1 MQKEL
6 VIYYLKRHA
15 LILVGLLLAAGF
27 VGYGYKFMTDAEAG
41 KTKQGV
47 DFEDVKAS
55 RENMSKNISGDS
67 ETDSANIA
75 KIQAE
80 VDELDRLIVESGTVI
95 SSGVEH
101 KVMAGNDFTTHIV
114 SVVKQLNEAAVEQ
127 RVGLP
132 RDPPSKSDV
141 QFPYYFTFFEVI
153 TKEHGVSEDKV
164 PELQVQLEDVETII
178 NILLKSRVQSIELI
192 QRNPVTKEDV
202 GATRKNDYLRER
214 QKYKNSVAVVRPYRI
229 KFRCLSGGIAK
240 SLSGFASEDLFYVV
254 RKFEVR
260 QAGANSAASGGMG
273 GMGGMGDMGDM
284 GDMGGEGDFGGA
296 PGGGEAVGGEGGFG
310 AAPGGDGGAQAAAST
325 PSVPLAPLEHEI
337 LENHAGLATPKAK
350 NIMREQLLE
359 VTMDLDVIRRLRPE
373 LLDGEAGE
381 NANINPPGPA
391 PAPNLPAM
399 VGANN
404 AAPPGTNNAAP
415 PGTNNAAPPGTNA
428 PAIVPAPASGPA
440 TAPVTPQA

>member
-6 VIYYLKRHA
+6 VIFYLKRHA
-15 LILVGLLLAAGF
+15 LILVGLLLGVGF
-27 VGYGYKFMTDAEAG
+27 VGYGYKFMTAAEAG
-41 KTKQGV
+41 KTEQG
-47 DFEDVKAS
+47 DAFESVKAR
-55 RENMSKNISGDS
+55 REKISNPGNGIKIDH
-67 ETDSANIA
+67 ENIA

-101 KVMAGNDFTTHIV
+101 EVMAGNDFTTHIV

-132 RDPPSKSDV
+132 GDPRSKSDV

-164 PELQVQLEDVETII
+164 AELQVQLEDVEAII
-178 NILLKSRVQSIELI
+178 NILLRSRVQSIELM

-202 GATRKNDYLRER
+202 AATRPNDYLKER
-214 QKYKNSVAVVRPYRI
+214 QKYTNSVAVVRPYRI

-240 SLSGFASEDLFYVV
+240 SLSGFAREDLFYVV

-273 GMGGMGDMGDM
+273 G
-284 GDMGGEGDFGGA
+284 FGGA
-296 PGGGEAVGGEGGFG
+296 PGGFGSVPGGGEEVGGEGAG
-310 AAPGGDGGAQAAAST
+310 
-325 PSVPLAPLEHEI
+325 VPLVRLEQEI

-359 VTMDLDVIRRLRPE
+359 VTVDLDVIRSFRPE
-373 LLDGEAGE
+373 SSEGEAG
-381 NANINPPGPA
+381 ASDNINPPGPA
-391 PAPNLPAM
+391 SAPNLPA
-399 VGANN
+399 AL
-404 AAPPGTNNAAP
+404 
-415 PGTNNAAPPGTNA
+415 GTNNAAPPGTNA
-428 PAIVPAPASGPA
+428 PVIVPAPVPVPAPA
-440 TAPVTPQA
+440 TAPVTPQPKQ

>member
-6 VIYYLKRHA
+6 VIYYLKRHM

-27 VGYGYKFMTDAEAG
+27 VGYGYKFMSDAEAG
-41 KTKQGV
+41 KTEQGGA
-47 DFEDVKAS
+47 FESVKAR
-55 RENMSKNISGDS
+55 REKISNPSNNIKIDR
-67 ETDSANIA
+67 ANIA

-101 KVMAGNDFTTHIV
+101 EVMAGNDFTTHIV
-114 SVVKQLNEAAVEQ
+114 SVIKQLNEAAAEQ
-127 RVGLP
+127 GVGLP
-132 RDPPSKSDV
+132 RDPRSKSDV

-153 TKEHGVSEDKV
+153 TKEHGVSEDMV
-164 PELQVQLEDVETII
+164 AELQVLLEDVETII
-178 NILLKSRVQSIELI
+178 NILLRSRVQSIELI

-202 GATRKNDYLRER
+202 AATRPNDYIKER
-214 QKYKNSVAVVRPYRI
+214 QKYTNSVAVVRPYRI

-240 SLSGFASEDLFYVV
+240 SLSGFAREDLFYVV

-273 GMGGMGDMGDM
+273 GE
-284 GDMGGEGDFGGA
+284 GGEGGEGGFGGA
-296 PGGGEAVGGEGGFG
+296 FGEGEEVGGEGGFG
-310 AAPGGDGGAQAAAST
+310 AGATLGGAGGAQASSGI
-325 PSVPLAPLEHEI
+325 PSVPLTAMQQRI
-337 LENHAGLATPKAK
+337 LELGAGLATPKAK

-359 VTMDLDVIRRLRPE
+359 VTVDLDVIRRLRPE
-373 LLDGEAGE
+373 LPDGEAGA

-399 VGANN
+399 VG
-404 AAPPGTNNAAP
+404 TNNA
-415 PGTNNAAPPGTNA
+415 TPPGTNA
-428 PAIVPAPASGPA
+428 PAIVPAPVPAPAPAPA
-440 TAPVTPQA
+440 TAPVTPQTKQ